1 MPRVLPYSPF
11 CRIALSELYAF
22 AALFI
27 FCQNQAFKQ
36 SYHVTDKVEPNH
48 NREHWK
54 LTKPQTMFKL
64 LCLDTSKDTAKHWT
78 NVRQTFNKLS
88 TILPQ
93 TSTNH
98 QQTIHKLS
106 TNSRQTL
113 NKLSTNLR
121 QTIEKLSTNS
131 RQTFH
136 KLSTNSWQTLHKLL
150 TNLQQSLARTFR
162 AFLQTFCK
170 LCKHSFKN
178 TNQ

>member
-106 TNSRQTL
+106 TNSQQTL
-113 NKLSTNLR
+113 NKLSTNYR
-121 QTIEKLSTNS
+121 QTLYKHSTNFP
-131 RQTFH
+131 QTF
-136 KLSTNSWQTLHKLL
+136 NKLL
-150 TNLQQSLARTFR
+150 TNSPQTLDKPSTITCENLQSLFANL
-162 AFLQTFCK
+162 LQT
-170 LCKHSFKN
+170 L
-178 TNQ
+178 